1 MIEKS
6 IKGIVL
12 ILSAIIIIFQSFGC
26 KKDLK
31 NDDPLVPNPPE
42 VETALTV
49 NNIVGVDQF
58 GRSFNVISSAKEDK
72 QVGLFFWLW
81 IGQPYANGIYDATNI
96 LNMPNG
102 LKLLT
107 DVAWLND
114 AISPNGQAHFWG
126 EPLWGYYNSE
136 DVWVIRKQIEMLTIA
151 GIDFIF
157 FDATN
162 SFIYK
167 NVYERILKVID
178 EYQKKGWS
186 PPKVAFYTHS
196 KSFQTIREL
205 YRELYKP
212 KLYPGTWYNV
222 DGKPMIIGYTDPQDD
237 LNEAKSR
244 GDNSYIPGL
253 LSNEILNFFHF
264 KRPQWPSDPVY
275 ADGFPWVEWIF
286 PQPMHNGIMN
296 VTVASHPSVPMS
308 FSLTKGFVNWGRG
321 WNPDTKMNNAL
332 DVDKGSFFQRQ
343 WDHAISAN
351 PKMIT
356 IGGWNEWIAY
366 KQPYW
371 DEYVLVDAVNKEYS
385 RDIEPM
391 KGGYEDA
398 FYIQMIKNIRRYKGV
413 SNPEKPAK
421 KKTINITSGTA
432 QWNDIPSIGINMN
445 TVRNNRNAYGAST
458 KILYNQPAAQ
468 NYISNIKVTHDD
480 NNIYFIIHA
489 ERSLTSYNGKPN
501 WLNILI
507 GTGEPGLKNWES
519 YEYLIGESFIDGK
532 VSVGRL
538 SSDFKTESTG
548 TADYFQNE
556 NSIQIKCSRAA
567 LGLNNNT
574 SRLYFKVAAG
584 IDEPSKIMSY
594 YTSGNAMPLGRLSY
608 MYKF

>member
-1 MIEKS
+1 
-6 IKGIVL
+6 
-12 ILSAIIIIFQSFGC
+12 
-26 KKDLK
+26 
-31 NDDPLVPNPPE
+31 
-42 VETALTV
+42 
-49 NNIVGVDQF
+49 
-58 GRSFNVISSAKEDK
+58 
-72 QVGLFFWLW
+72 
-81 IGQPYANGIYDATNI
+81 
-96 LNMPNG
+96 
-102 LKLLT
+102 
-107 DVAWLND
+107 
-114 AISPNGQAHFWG
+114 
-126 EPLWGYYNSE
+126 
-136 DVWVIRKQIEMLTIA
+136 
-151 GIDFIF
+151 
-157 FDATN
+157 
-162 SFIYK
+162 
-167 NVYERILKVID
+167 
-178 EYQKKGWS
+178 
-186 PPKVAFYTHS
+186 
-196 KSFQTIREL
+196 
-205 YRELYKP
+205 
-212 KLYPGTWYNV
+212 
-222 DGKPMIIGYTDPQDD
+222 MIIGYTDPQDD

-445 TVRNNRNAYGAST
+445 TVRNSRNAYGAST